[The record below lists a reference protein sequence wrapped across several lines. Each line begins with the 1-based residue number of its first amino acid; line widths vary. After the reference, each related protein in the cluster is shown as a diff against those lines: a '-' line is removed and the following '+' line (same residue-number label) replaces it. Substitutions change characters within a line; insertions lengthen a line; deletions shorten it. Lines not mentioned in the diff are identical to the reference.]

1 MKQKYTLNI
10 ADIQLNV
17 IADTSPEEV
26 DKIAGLLDRK
36 MREIFLHSRSV
47 TKNEA
52 ALLCA
57 MEFCSERLSVQ
68 AKTAELEEVNS
79 KYDEVLRLIRTRN
92 QELMDEVD
100 KLKSENTLLRSLITT
115 KTEEAAQAEAPAE
128 PKTLTPVTPAEFLEQ
143 VALAQTDAPARTA
156 RPKRRPKPAQEAPA
170 EAVPEETEAAE
181 APAADAAGDKPRS
194 RVGSMFDLLDFDEV

>member
-57 MEFCSERLSVQ
+57 MEFCSERLTVQ
-68 AKTAELEEVNS
+68 AKTAELEEVNA
-79 KYDEVLRLIRTRN
+79 KYDEVLRLIRSRN
-92 QELMDEVD
+92 QELTDEIE

-115 KTEEAAQAEAPAE
+115 KTDEAAQAGARAEAPAE
-128 PKTLTPVTPAEFLEQ
+128 SRTLTPVSPAEFLEQ
-143 VALAQTDAPARTA
+143 VALAQT
-156 RPKRRPKPAQEAPA
+156 EAPA
-170 EAVPEETEAAE
+170 KPARGKRRTKPVEAAPEAAPAAPAAE
-181 APAADAAGDKPRS
+181 APAEDKPRS